1 MKKVGRND
9 PCPCSSGKKYKKCC
23 LNKTVSQRK
32 PIIPISPEIIKQFQ
46 KHQKKESERISKFG
60 KVRPDIGISFKGYKF
75 LAVGSKLFHSQKW
88 KHYLDFLLEYLPTV
102 FGKEWGQAE
111 LAKPFEEQHQI
122 AQWRKKAYEFMK
134 KHNGTQGVIPNGF
147 LAAYSVLAYDLYI
160 VESNGRLDDELLSR
174 LKHRAQFQGARHELF
189 AEATCLRA
197 GYVIEHENE
206 KDKSKRHVEFTA
218 THKSTKQKISVE
230 AKSKHRAGILGFP
243 GKPQSEKELNL
254 RFGNL
259 INDAIRKNPPH
270 PLVIF
275 LDTNLPTTIANR
287 IYRPESINPTIPPK
301 LFMKLLDRIRKEH
314 EEKDP
319 YNLIVFTNH
328 AYSYA
333 KEDEVDPKKDMLSV
347 ISQIPIKPPTNFQ
360 AIIDLCEAADKYGN
374 IPQDLPS

>member
-23 LNKTVSQRK
+23 LNKTDPQRK
-32 PIIPISPEIIKQFQ
+32 PILSIPPEVMRQFQ
-46 KHQKKESERISKFG
+46 EHQKKESERIFKFG
-60 KVRPDIGISFKGYKF
+60 KVRPDIGKCFKGCNF
-75 LAVGSKLFHSQKW
+75 LAVGSKLFYSQKW
-88 KHYLDFLLEYLPTV
+88 KYFLDFLLEYLPTM

-134 KHNGTQGVIPNGF
+134 KHNGIQGAIPNGF
-147 LAAYSVLAYDLYI
+147 LAAYSIFAYDLYT
-160 VESNGRLDDELLSR
+160 VEKNGRLDDELFSR
-174 LKHRAQFQGARHELF
+174 LKHRMQFQGARHELF

-197 GYVIEHENE
+197 GYVIEYENE

-243 GKPQSEKELNL
+243 GKPQPEKELNL
-254 RFGNL
+254 RFGHL
-259 INDAIRKNPPH
+259 INDAIEKNPPH

-275 LDTNLPTTIANR
+275 LDTNLPTTIANK
-287 IYRPESINPTIPPK
+287 IYRPESINPTTPPK
-301 LFMKLLDRIRKEH
+301 LFIKLLDRIRKEH

-328 AYSYA
+328 PHYYA
-333 KEDEVDPKKDMLSV
+333 KEDEADPKKDLLSV
-347 ISQIPIKPPTNFQ
+347 ISQIPIKPATNFQ
-360 AIIDLCEAADKYGN
+360 AIIDLHEAANKYGN
-374 IPQDLPS
+374 IPKELPS